1 MGSWPSKL
9 NSVTGKRP
17 LRDNLF
23 GLLFWTNWDGI
34 YNWNNY
40 ADIYCTH
47 TFIFIGCGF
56 SDPDIQLVLENYS
69 FVFPGSP
76 CHYFI
81 TSKDGINTEYK
92 RIVKENRNLE
102 IITYDSKDNHR
113 ELHDALEELVPMV
126 EDERT
131 RIAKEMD
138 W

>member
-1 MGSWPSKL
+1 MLHTRNQIRYL
-9 NSVTGKRP
+9 NIQSQHIITIRKTKN
-17 LRDNLF
+17 LRSLS
-23 GLLFWTNWDGI
+23 
-34 YNWNNY
+34 
-40 ADIYCTH
+40 H
-47 TFIFIGCGF
+47 
-56 SDPDIQLVLENYS
+56 
-69 FVFPGSP
+69 
-76 CHYFI
+76 
-81 TSKDGINTEYK
+81 KDGINTEYK

>member
-1 MGSWPSKL
+1 MQFS
-9 NSVTGKRP
+9 
-17 LRDNLF
+17 
-23 GLLFWTNWDGI
+23 
-34 YNWNNY
+34 
-40 ADIYCTH
+40 CTH

>member
-1 MGSWPSKL
+1 MYFRVVPAII
-9 NSVTGKRP
+9 
-17 LRDNLF
+17 
-23 GLLFWTNWDGI
+23 LL
-34 YNWNNY
+34 
-40 ADIYCTH
+40 
-47 TFIFIGCGF
+47 
-56 SDPDIQLVLENYS
+56 LL
-69 FVFPGSP
+69 
-76 CHYFI
+76 
-81 TSKDGINTEYK
+81 KDGINTEYK